1 MGLGRVAAV
10 RRRYVRREA
19 RERRLGDGTLAQGAA
34 MCTVRAT
41 GLTET
46 SDKVDLVVAAVQVSS
61 SGLHA
66 TV

>member
-1 MGLGRVAAV
+1 MRLGLGR

-19 RERRLGDGTLAQGAA
+19 RERRLGYGTLAEEAD

-41 GLTET
+41 GLTDT
-46 SDKVDLVVAAVQVSS
+46 GDKVDLVVGAVRVSS